1 MILTGLIW
9 EDPTHGLVIKHQP
22 DCRIMPI
29 RRVVGTSNK
38 KEIHLAGNMKKI
50 LQLVEDVKVF
60 SHMVRV
66 NEEPGKHVW
75 HVVFKKDKPLI
86 IKEVIFESMHF
97 EFDPNVSLVIRAAT
111 DGGHVAGGAPAPVPA
126 PAPASGEDGG
136 LTDDDESGGGP
147 AKKKRRRAVT
157 YAECVAMARARSAK
171 DGSGAR
177 KEAP

>member
-50 LQLVEDVKVF
+50 LQLVEDVKVV

-66 NEEPGKHVW
+66 SEEPGKHVW
-75 HVVFKKDKPLI
+75 HVVFKKDKPLV
-86 IKEVIFESMHF
+86 IKSVIFESMHF

-111 DGGHVAGGAPAPVPA
+111 DGGVAGGP

-136 LTDDDESGGGP
+136 LTDDESGGGP

>member
-50 LQLVEDVKVF
+50 LDLVEKLETVQ
-60 SHMVRV
+60 HMVRV
-66 NEEPGKHVW
+66 HEEPGKHVW
-75 HVVFKKDKPLI
+75 HVVFRKDKPLV
-86 IKEVIFESMHF
+86 IKSVIFESMHF

-111 DGGHVAGGAPAPVPA
+111 DGGHVAGGAPAP
-126 PAPASGEDGG
+126 APASGEDGG
-136 LTDDDESGGGP
+136 LTDDESGGGP